1 MLVVDAKSEVNEV
14 RELVLYCREYLMAMR
29 MEVSKQTNTRPRCCC
44 CHDRAHGQC
53 IRRPLLVRARRAG
66 RVGLPV
72 QMKRRTDFKDD
83 EKKAAELAAYMTHCN
98 LQPGHVLI
106 CLKSAMVST

>member
-1 MLVVDAKSEVNEV
+1 
-14 RELVLYCREYLMAMR
+14 
-29 MEVSKQTNTRPRCCC
+29 
-44 CHDRAHGQC
+44 
-53 IRRPLLVRARRAG
+53 
-66 RVGLPV
+66 
-72 QMKRRTDFKDD
+72 MKRRTDFKDD